1 MMKLLFAIAVV
12 VIIILIIYILKLK
25 KKLKNSVGIKAAP
38 DSEAPASEMRE
49 PDEAIKAQIEEF
61 AEELENLRNNL
72 ERSMATV
79 ADIAEKTETSANN
92 IQQQVDV
99 CSDIQEQTAGAK
111 EDTNTMINDS
121 NSVTDSVQ
129 EGVEIVSELRKQ
141 TKIVGDAS
149 DSAASATQELTT
161 RVENVKDFL
170 VVITKISSQTNLL
183 ALNASIE
190 AARAGEAGKG
200 FAVVAEEIRKLSEET
215 KTAADQISEIINELQ
230 EFATEAITSM
240 KESYNSIEAQSEMIS
255 KTENKFYTIKEEVME
270 LTEKIAMTGERVESI
285 LGSTTVIV
293 DSVEMMSATGQE
305 IAASSSEAMNTAG
318 DLSENVTDV
327 LNKYDAIREM
337 LDI

>member
-1 MMKLLFAIAVV
+1 
-12 VIIILIIYILKLK
+12 
-25 KKLKNSVGIKAAP
+25 
-38 DSEAPASEMRE
+38 
-49 PDEAIKAQIEEF
+49 
-61 AEELENLRNNL
+61 
-72 ERSMATV
+72 
-79 ADIAEKTETSANN
+79 
-92 IQQQVDV
+92 
-99 CSDIQEQTAGAK
+99 
-111 EDTNTMINDS
+111 
-121 NSVTDSVQ
+121 
-129 EGVEIVSELRKQ
+129 
-141 TKIVGDAS
+141 
-149 DSAASATQELTT
+149 
-161 RVENVKDFL
+161 
-170 VVITKISSQTNLL
+170 
-183 ALNASIE
+183 ASIE